1 MNVVIYDKKSLR
13 IIARPIITSLEDFK
27 INPNLF
33 YPDWDAEKHIWTELE
48 YQNPVLDNRNLREAT
63 KEELYRA
70 EKYTLAENELLE
82 NGKLRESTKEELYKA
97 GKYTLAE
104 NEIADNE
111 KIKTVELSEF
121 EYIENNEIKYKKEE
135 KIGKLKQELYELRIE
150 REKKPFEFEVKGTKY
165 LQGNRTIDQSNITKI
180 LFSLVLRFILGLMGK
195 ISKGQKLD
203 FAQVMTDLMAT
214 EYSNWKFYT
223 ENGTEKYVN
232 VSVQKFIE
240 MSEIMRKHTTASM
253 VAETTLSQSLL
264 NKSIEELKKFNAEAE
279 YNKLF
284 ESEIKQG

>member
-1 MNVVIYDKKSLR
+1 MNVVIYDKKSLE
-13 IIARPIITSLEDFK
+13 IIARPVITNLEEFK
-27 INPNLF
+27 SNPNLF
-33 YPDWDAEKHIWTELE
+33 YPDWDLEKHIWNETE
-48 YQNPVLDNRNLREAT
+48 YQNPVLDNGNLREA
-63 KEELYRA
+63 
-70 EKYTLAENELLE
+70 
-82 NGKLRESTKEELYKA
+82 TKEELYKA

-104 NEIADNE
+104 NELIENG
-111 KIKTVELSEF
+111 KIKVVQLSEY
-121 EYIENNEIKYKKEE
+121 EYIENNQIKYRKEE
-135 KIGKLKQELYELRIE
+135 KVEKLKQELYELRIE

-165 LQGNRTIDQSNITKI
+165 LQHNRTIDQSNITKI

-203 FAQVMTDLMAT
+203 FAQVMTDLMST

-223 ENGTEKYVN
+223 EDGSEKYVN

-253 VAETTLSQSLL
+253 VAETALSQSLL

>member
-1 MNVVIYDKKSLR
+1 MNVVIYDKKSLE
-13 IIARPIITSLEDFK
+13 IIARPTITNLEEFK
-27 INPNLF
+27 NNPAIF
-33 YPDWDAEKHIWTELE
+33 YPDWNTEKHIWNETE
-48 YQNPVLDNRNLREAT
+48 YQNPVLENGDWREAT
-63 KEELYRA
+63 KEELH
-70 EKYTLAENELLE
+70 
-82 NGKLRESTKEELYKA
+82 KA

-104 NEIADNE
+104 NELIENG
-111 KIKTVELSEF
+111 KIKTAELSEF
-121 EYIENNEIKYKKEE
+121 EYIENNQIKYRKEE

-150 REKKPFEFEVKGTKY
+150 REKKPFEFEVRGTKY

-180 LFSLVLRFILGLMGK
+180 LFSLVLSFILELMGK
-195 ISKGQKLD
+195 IAKGQKLD
-203 FAQVMTDLMAT
+203 FSQVMTDLMAT

-223 ENGTEKYVN
+223 EDGSEKYVN

>member
-1 MNVVIYDKKSLR
+1 MYVVIYDKKNLE
-13 IIARPIITSLEDFK
+13 IIARPTITNLEEFK
-27 INPNLF
+27 GNPTLF
-33 YPDWDAEKHIWTELE
+33 YPDWNAEKHIWDETEC
-48 YQNPVLDNRNLREAT
+48 QNPV
-63 KEELYRA
+63 
-70 EKYTLAENELLE
+70 LE

-104 NEIADNE
+104 NELIENG

-121 EYIENNEIKYKKEE
+121 EYIENNQIKYKKEE
-135 KIGKLKQELYELRIE
+135 KIEKLKQELYELRVK
-150 REKKPFEFEVKGTKY
+150 REKKPFEFEVNGTKY
-165 LQGNRTIDQSNITKI
+165 LQHNRTIDQSNITKI

-203 FAQVMTDLMAT
+203 FSQVMTDLMST

-223 ENGTEKYVN
+223 EDGSEKYVN
-232 VSVQKFIE
+232 VPVQKFIE

-253 VAETTLSQSLL
+253 VAETTLSHSLE
-264 NKSIEELKKFNAEAE
+264 NKTVEELKKFNAETE

>member
-1 MNVVIYDKKSLR
+1 MNVVIYDKKSLE
-13 IIARPIITSLEDFK
+13 IIARPTITNLEEFK
-27 INPNLF
+27 NNPAIF
-33 YPDWDAEKHIWTELE
+33 YPDWNEENHIWNELE
-48 YQNPVLDNRNLREAT
+48 YQNPVL
-63 KEELYRA
+63 
-70 EKYTLAENELLE
+70 E
-82 NGKLRESTKEELYKA
+82 NGSLRESTKEELYKA
-97 GKYTLAE
+97 GKYNLDE
-104 NEIADNE
+104 NELTEDG

-121 EYIENNEIKYKKEE
+121 EYIENNQIKYKKEE
-135 KIGKLKQELYELRIE
+135 KIEKLKQELYELRIE
-150 REKKPFEFEVKGTKY
+150 REKKPFEFEVEGTKY

-203 FAQVMTDLMAT
+203 FAQVMTDLMST

-223 ENGTEKYVN
+223 EKGTEKYVN

-253 VAETTLSQSLL
+253 VAETTLSHSLL

-284 ESEIKQG
+284 ENEIKQG

>member
-1 MNVVIYDKKSLR
+1 MNVVIYDKKSLE

-33 YPDWDAEKHIWTELE
+33 YPDWDSEKHIWDEKE
-48 YQNPVLDNRNLREAT
+48 YENPALN
-63 KEELYRA
+63 
-70 EKYTLAENELLE
+70 
-82 NGKLRESTKEELYKA
+82 NGKLREATKEELYKA

-104 NEIADNE
+104 NELIENG
-111 KIKTVELSEF
+111 KIKTAELSEY
-121 EYIENNEIKYKKEE
+121 EYIENNEIKYRKEGKIE
-135 KIGKLKQELYELRIE
+135 KLRQELYELRIE

-165 LQGNRTIDQSNITKI
+165 LQHNRTIDQSNITKI

-223 ENGTEKYVN
+223 EDGSEKYVN

-253 VAETTLSQSLL
+253 VAETTLSHSLE
-264 NKSIEELKKFNAEAE
+264 NKTVGELKTFNAEAE

-284 ESEIKQG
+284 ESEMKQG

>member
-1 MNVVIYDKKSLR
+1 MNIVIYDKKSLKL
-13 IIARPIITSLEDFK
+13 IARPVITNLEEFK
-27 INPNLF
+27 ENPVLF
-33 YPDWDAEKHIWTELE
+33 YPDWNSEKYIWNETE
-48 YQNPVLDNRNLREAT
+48 YQNPA
-63 KEELYRA
+63 
-70 EKYTLAENELLE
+70 LE
-82 NGKLRESTKEELYKA
+82 NGDLRELTKEELYKA

-104 NEIADNE
+104 NELIENG

-121 EYIENNEIKYKKEE
+121 EYIEDNQIKYKKEE
-135 KIGKLKQELYELRIE
+135 KIGKLKEELYQLRLE

-203 FAQVMTDLMAT
+203 FTQVMTDLMAT

-223 ENGTEKYVN
+223 EDGSEKYVN

-253 VAETTLSQSLL
+253 VAETTLSHSLE
-264 NKSIEELKKFNAEAE
+264 NKTVEELKTFNAETE

-284 ESEIKQG
+284 ESEIKQV

>member
-1 MNVVIYDKKSLR
+1 MYIVIYDKKSLE
-13 IIARPIITSLEDFK
+13 IIARPTITNLEEFK
-27 INPNLF
+27 NNPAIF
-33 YPDWDAEKHIWTELE
+33 YPDWNEENHIWNELE
-48 YQNPVLDNRNLREAT
+48 YQNPILDNGNLREAT
-63 KEELYRA
+63 KEELY
-70 EKYTLAENELLE
+70 KT
-82 NGKLRESTKEELYKA
+82 
-97 GKYTLAE
+97 GKYTLSE
-104 NEIADNE
+104 NELIENG

-121 EYIENNEIKYKKEE
+121 EYIENNEIKYRKEE
-135 KIGKLKQELYELRIE
+135 KIEKLKQELYELRIE
-150 REKKPFEFEVKGTKY
+150 REKKPFEFEVEGTKY

-180 LFSLVLRFILGLMGK
+180 LFSLVLGFILGLMGK

-203 FAQVMTDLMAT
+203 FSQVMTDLMAT

-253 VAETTLSQSLL
+253 VAETTLSHSLL
-264 NKSIEELKKFNAEAE
+264 NKSIEELKTFNAEAE

-284 ESEIKQG
+284 ENEIKQN

>member
-1 MNVVIYDKKSLR
+1 MNVVIYNRKSLE
-13 IIARPIITSLEDFK
+13 IIARPTITNLEDFK

-33 YPDWDAEKHIWTELE
+33 YPDWDSEKHIWNESE
-48 YQNPVLDNRNLREAT
+48 YQNPVLENENLREAT
-63 KEELYRA
+63 KEELYKVG
-70 EKYTLAENELLE
+70 KYTLAENELIE
-82 NGKLRESTKEELYKA
+82 NG
-97 GKYTLAE
+97 
-104 NEIADNE
+104 

-121 EYIENNEIKYKKEE
+121 EYIENNQINYKKEE
-135 KIGKLKQELYELRIE
+135 RIEKLKEELYQLRLE

-165 LQGNRTIDQSNITKI
+165 LQHNRTIDQSNITKI

-223 ENGTEKYVN
+223 EDGSEKYVN

-253 VAETTLSQSLL
+253 VVETTLSHSLE
-264 NKSIEELKKFNAEAE
+264 NKTVEELKKFNAEAE

>member
-1 MNVVIYDKKSLR
+1 MHIVIYDKKSLEV
-13 IIARPIITSLEDFK
+13 IARPVITNLEEFK
-27 INPNLF
+27 ENPVLF
-33 YPDWDAEKHIWTELE
+33 YPDWNKEKYIWNETE
-48 YQNPVLDNRNLREAT
+48 YQNPIF
-63 KEELYRA
+63 
-70 EKYTLAENELLE
+70 ENE
-82 NGKLRESTKEELYKA
+82 NLRESTKEELYKA
-97 GKYTLAE
+97 GKYNLDE
-104 NEIADNE
+104 NELIENG
-111 KIKTVELSEF
+111 KIKVIQLSEF
-121 EYIENNEIKYKKEE
+121 EYIEDNQVKYRKEE
-135 KIGKLKQELYELRIE
+135 KIKKLKQELYELRIE

-203 FAQVMTDLMAT
+203 FAQVMTDLMST

-253 VAETTLSQSLL
+253 VAETTLSHSLL
-264 NKSIEELKKFNAEAE
+264 NKSIEELKTFNAEAE

>member
-1 MNVVIYDKKSLR
+1 MNVVIYDKKSLE
-13 IIARPIITSLEDFK
+13 IIARPTITNLEEFK
-27 INPNLF
+27 NNPAIF
-33 YPDWDAEKHIWTELE
+33 YPDWNEENHIWNELE
-48 YQNPVLDNRNLREAT
+48 YQNPILDNGNLREAT
-63 KEELYRA
+63 KEELY
-70 EKYTLAENELLE
+70 KT
-82 NGKLRESTKEELYKA
+82 
-97 GKYTLAE
+97 GKYTLSE
-104 NEIADNE
+104 NELIENG

-121 EYIENNEIKYKKEE
+121 EYIENNEIKYRKEE
-135 KIGKLKQELYELRIE
+135 KIEKLKQELYELRIE

-180 LFSLVLRFILGLMGK
+180 LFSLVLGFILGLMGK

-203 FAQVMTDLMAT
+203 FSQVMTDLMAT

-223 ENGTEKYVN
+223 EDGSEKYVN

-253 VAETTLSQSLL
+253 VAETTLSHSLE
-264 NKSIEELKKFNAEAE
+264 NKTVEELKTFDAESE

>member
-1 MNVVIYDKKSLR
+1 MNVVIYDKKSLE

-33 YPDWDAEKHIWTELE
+33 YPDWDSEKHIWSELE
-48 YQNPVLDNRNLREAT
+48 YQNPVLDNGNLREAT
-63 KEELYRA
+63 KEELYKA
-70 EKYTLAENELLE
+70 EKYTLAENELIE
-82 NGKLRESTKEELYKA
+82 NGK
-97 GKYTLAE
+97 
-104 NEIADNE
+104 
-111 KIKTVELSEF
+111 IKVVQLSEY
-121 EYIENNEIKYKKEE
+121 EYIEDNQIKYKKEE
-135 KIGKLKQELYELRIE
+135 KIEKLRQDLYELRIE

-165 LQGNRTIDQSNITKI
+165 LQHNRTIDQSNIMKI

-203 FAQVMTDLMAT
+203 FAQVMTDLMST

-223 ENGTEKYVN
+223 EDGSEKYVN

-253 VAETTLSQSLL
+253 VAETTLSHSLE
-264 NKSIEELKKFNAEAE
+264 NKTVEELKKFNAETE
-279 YNKLF
+279 YNILF

>member
-1 MNVVIYDKKSLR
+1 MNAVIYDKKSLK

-33 YPDWDAEKHIWTELE
+33 YPDWDSEKHVWDEKE
-48 YQNPVLDNRNLREAT
+48 YENPALD
-63 KEELYRA
+63 
-70 EKYTLAENELLE
+70 
-82 NGKLRESTKEELYKA
+82 NGKLREATKEELYKA

-104 NEIADNE
+104 NELIENG
-111 KIKTVELSEF
+111 KIKTVELSDF
-121 EYIENNEIKYKKEE
+121 EYIEDNQIKYRKEE
-135 KIGKLKQELYELRIE
+135 KVEKLKQELYELRIE
-150 REKKPFEFEVKGTKY
+150 REKKPFEFEVEGKKY
-165 LQGNRTIDQSNITKI
+165 LQNNRSIDQSNITKI

-223 ENGTEKYVN
+223 EDGSEKYVN

-253 VAETTLSQSLL
+253 VVETTLSHSLE
-264 NKSIEELKKFNAEAE
+264 NKTVEELKKFNAEAE

-284 ESEIKQG
+284 ENEMKQG

>member
-13 IIARPIITSLEDFK
+13 IIARPIITNLEEFK
-27 INPNLF
+27 SSPNLF
-33 YPDWDAEKHIWTELE
+33 YPDWDSEKHIWSELE
-48 YQNPVLDNRNLREAT
+48 YQNPVLDNGNLREAT

-70 EKYTLAENELLE
+70 GKYTLAENELLE
-82 NGKLRESTKEELYKA
+82 NGK
-97 GKYTLAE
+97 
-104 NEIADNE
+104 
-111 KIKTVELSEF
+111 IKTAELSEY
-121 EYIENNEIKYKKEE
+121 EYIENNEIKYRKEGKIE
-135 KIGKLKQELYELRIE
+135 KLRQELYELRIE

-165 LQGNRTIDQSNITKI
+165 LQHNRTIDQSNITKI

-203 FAQVMTDLMAT
+203 FAQVMTDLMST
-214 EYSNWKFYT
+214 EYSDWKFYT
-223 ENGTEKYVN
+223 EDGSEKYVN
-232 VSVQKFIE
+232 VPVQKFIE

-253 VAETTLSQSLL
+253 VAETTLSHSLE
-264 NKSIEELKKFNAEAE
+264 NKTVEELKTFNAEVE

>member
-1 MNVVIYDKKSLR
+1 MNVVIYNQKSLE
-13 IIARPIITSLEDFK
+13 IIARPIITNLEDFK

-33 YPDWDAEKHIWTELE
+33 YPDWDLEKHVWDEKE
-48 YQNPVLDNRNLREAT
+48 YENPVLDN
-63 KEELYRA
+63 
-70 EKYTLAENELLE
+70 
-82 NGKLRESTKEELYKA
+82 GKLREATKEELYKA

-104 NEIADNE
+104 NELLENG
-111 KIKTVELSEF
+111 KIKTAELSEF
-121 EYIENNEIKYKKEE
+121 EYIEDNQIKFKKEE
-135 KIGKLKQELYELRIE
+135 KIEKLKQELYELRIE

-165 LQGNRTIDQSNITKI
+165 LQHNRTIDQSNITKI

-223 ENGTEKYVN
+223 EDGSEKYVN

-253 VAETTLSQSLL
+253 VVETTLSHSLE
-264 NKSIEELKKFNAEAE
+264 NKTVEELKKFNAEAE

-284 ESEIKQG
+284 ESEMKQG

>member
-1 MNVVIYDKKSLR
+1 MNVVIYDKKSLE
-13 IIARPIITSLEDFK
+13 IIARPTITNLEEFK
-27 INPNLF
+27 NNPAIF
-33 YPDWDAEKHIWTELE
+33 YPDWNEENHIWNETE
-48 YQNPVLDNRNLREAT
+48 YQNPVLENGDLREA
-63 KEELYRA
+63 
-70 EKYTLAENELLE
+70 
-82 NGKLRESTKEELYKA
+82 TKEELYKA
-97 GKYTLAE
+97 GKYNLDE
-104 NEIADNE
+104 NELIEDG

-121 EYIENNEIKYKKEE
+121 EYIENNQIKYRKEE

-165 LQGNRTIDQSNITKI
+165 LQHNRTIDQSNITKI
-180 LFSLVLRFILGLMGK
+180 LFSLVLSFILGLMGK
-195 ISKGQKLD
+195 IAKGQKPD
-203 FAQVMTDLMAT
+203 FTQVMTDLMST
-214 EYSNWKFYT
+214 EYSNWKFYA

-253 VAETTLSQSLL
+253 VAETTLSHSLE
-264 NKSIEELKKFNAEAE
+264 NKTVEELKTFDAESE

>member
-1 MNVVIYDKKSLR
+1 MNVVIYDKKGLE
-13 IIARPIITSLEDFK
+13 IIARPTITSLEDFK

-48 YQNPVLDNRNLREAT
+48 YQNPVLDNGNLREAT

-82 NGKLRESTKEELYKA
+82 NGK
-97 GKYTLAE
+97 
-104 NEIADNE
+104 
-111 KIKTVELSEF
+111 IKTVELSEF
-121 EYIENNEIKYKKEE
+121 EYIENNQIKYRKEE
-135 KIGKLKQELYELRIE
+135 KIEKLKQELYELRIE

-180 LFSLVLRFILGLMGK
+180 LFSLVLSFILGLMGK
-195 ISKGQKLD
+195 IAKGQKPD
-203 FAQVMTDLMAT
+203 FTQVMTDLMAT

-223 ENGTEKYVN
+223 EDGSEKYVN

-240 MSEIMRKHTTASM
+240 MSEIMRKHTTTSM
-253 VAETTLSQSLL
+253 VAETTLSHSLE
-264 NKSIEELKKFNAEAE
+264 NKTVEELKKFNAEAE

-284 ESEIKQG
+284 DSEIKQS

>member
-1 MNVVIYDKKSLR
+1 MNVVIYDKKSLE
-13 IIARPIITSLEDFK
+13 IIARPIITNLEEFK
-27 INPNLF
+27 NNPNLF
-33 YPDWDAEKHIWTELE
+33 FPDWDLEKHIWSESE

-63 KEELYRA
+63 KEELYKVG
-70 EKYTLAENELLE
+70 KYSLGENELLE
-82 NGKLRESTKEELYKA
+82 NG
-97 GKYTLAE
+97 
-104 NEIADNE
+104 

-121 EYIENNEIKYKKEE
+121 EYIENNQIKFKKEE
-135 KIGKLKQELYELRIE
+135 KIEKLKQELYELRIE
-150 REKKPFEFEVKGTKY
+150 REKKPFEFEVGGKKY
-165 LQGNRTIDQSNITKI
+165 LQHNRTIDQSNITKI

-223 ENGTEKYVN
+223 EDGEKYVN

-240 MSEIMRKHTTASM
+240 MSEIMRKHTTTSM
-253 VAETTLSQSLL
+253 VAETTLSHSLES
-264 NKSIEELKKFNAEAE
+264 KTVEELKKFNAEIE

-284 ESEIKQG
+284 ESEMKQG

>member
-1 MNVVIYDKKSLR
+1 MYIVIYDKKSLE
-13 IIARPIITSLEDFK
+13 IIARPTITNLEEFK
-27 INPNLF
+27 NNPAIF
-33 YPDWDAEKHIWTELE
+33 YPDWNEENHIWNETE
-48 YQNPVLDNRNLREAT
+48 YQNPVLENGDLREA
-63 KEELYRA
+63 
-70 EKYTLAENELLE
+70 
-82 NGKLRESTKEELYKA
+82 TKEELYKA
-97 GKYTLAE
+97 GKYNLDE
-104 NEIADNE
+104 NELIENG

-121 EYIENNEIKYKKEE
+121 EYIENNEIKYRKEE
-135 KIGKLKQELYELRIE
+135 KIEKLKQELYELRIE

-165 LQGNRTIDQSNITKI
+165 LQHNRTIDQSNITKI

-203 FAQVMTDLMAT
+203 FAQVMTDLMST
-214 EYSNWKFYT
+214 EYSNWKFYA

-253 VAETTLSQSLL
+253 VAETTLSHSLE
-264 NKSIEELKKFNAEAE
+264 NKTVEELKTFDAESE

>member
-1 MNVVIYDKKSLR
+1 MNVVIYDKKSLK
-13 IIARPIITSLEDFK
+13 IIARPTITNLEDFK

-33 YPDWDAEKHIWTELE
+33 YPDWDSEKHIWNESE
-48 YQNPVLDNRNLREAT
+48 YQNPVLENENLREA
-63 KEELYRA
+63 
-70 EKYTLAENELLE
+70 
-82 NGKLRESTKEELYKA
+82 TKEELYKA

-104 NEIADNE
+104 NELIENGQ
-111 KIKTVELSEF
+111 IKTVELSEF
-121 EYIENNEIKYKKEE
+121 EYIENNQINYKKEE
-135 KIGKLKQELYELRIE
+135 RIEKLKEELYQLRLE

-165 LQGNRTIDQSNITKI
+165 LQHNRTIDQSNITKI

-203 FAQVMTDLMAT
+203 FAQVMTDLMST

-223 ENGTEKYVN
+223 EDSSEKYVN

-253 VAETTLSQSLL
+253 VVETTLSHSLE
-264 NKSIEELKKFNAEAE
+264 NKTVEELKKFNAEAE

>member
-1 MNVVIYDKKSLR
+1 MNVVIYDKKSLG
-13 IIARPIITSLEDFK
+13 ITARPIITNLEEFK
-27 INPNLF
+27 NNPNLF
-33 YPDWDAEKHIWTELE
+33 YPNWDSEKHIWDEKE
-48 YQNPVLDNRNLREAT
+48 YENPALD
-63 KEELYRA
+63 
-70 EKYTLAENELLE
+70 
-82 NGKLRESTKEELYKA
+82 NGKLREATKEELYKA

-104 NEIADNE
+104 NELLENG

-121 EYIENNEIKYKKEE
+121 EYIENNEIKYRKEGKIE
-135 KIGKLKQELYELRIE
+135 KLRQELYELRIE

-165 LQGNRTIDQSNITKI
+165 LQHNRTIDQSNITKI

-203 FAQVMTDLMAT
+203 FAQVMTDLMST

-223 ENGTEKYVN
+223 EDGSEKYVN
-232 VSVQKFIE
+232 VPVQKFIE

-253 VAETTLSQSLL
+253 VAETTLSHSLE
-264 NKSIEELKKFNAEAE
+264 NKTVEELKTFDAEAE

>member
-1 MNVVIYDKKSLR
+1 MNVVIYDKKSLE

-33 YPDWDAEKHIWTELE
+33 YPDWDSEKHVWDEKE
-48 YQNPVLDNRNLREAT
+48 YENPVLD
-63 KEELYRA
+63 
-70 EKYTLAENELLE
+70 

-104 NEIADNE
+104 NELIENG

-121 EYIENNEIKYKKEE
+121 EYIEDNQIKYRKEE
-135 KIGKLKQELYELRIE
+135 KIEKLRQELYELRIE

-165 LQGNRTIDQSNITKI
+165 LQHNRTIDQSNITKI

-223 ENGTEKYVN
+223 EDGSEKYVN
-232 VSVQKFIE
+232 VPVQKFIE

-253 VAETTLSQSLL
+253 VAETTLSHSLE
-264 NKSIEELKKFNAEAE
+264 NKTVEELKMFNSETE